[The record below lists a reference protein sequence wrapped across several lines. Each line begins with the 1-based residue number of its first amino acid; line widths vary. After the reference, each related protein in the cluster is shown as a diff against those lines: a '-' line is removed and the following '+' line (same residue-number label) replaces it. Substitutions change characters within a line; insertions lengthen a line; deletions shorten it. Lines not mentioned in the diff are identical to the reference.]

1 MGSECCCEEVAKE
14 NRRRTSMPLWSDTE
28 SESHTDQDVAMNVN
42 LILEDN
48 AAYMQLFN
56 QH

>member
-28 SESHTDQDVAMNVN
+28 SESHTDQDVAVTVN

-48 AAYMQLFN
+48 AA
-56 QH
+56 